1 MIYIVYKI
9 EVDGV
14 IRYIGHTNNIKRR
27 QTQHNYL
34 FKKDKKKDLYYKIKL
49 SHSEYKFNLVEIKRF
64 KSKTEAKRWEA
75 LLILLDHFRRKNLW
89 QKPPQIKDM

>member
-1 MIYIVYKI
+1 MTYTVYKI
-9 EVDGV
+9 EIDGI

-34 FKKDKKKDLYYKIKL
+34 FKKGKKKELYDNITDKSIR
-49 SHSEYKFNLVEIKRF
+49 LVLTPLREF
-64 KSKTEAKRWEA
+64 KSKVEAKRWEC
-75 LLILLDHFRRKNLW
+75 LLVLQDHFSDKSLW

>member
-1 MIYIVYKI
+1 MTYTVYKI
-9 EVDGV
+9 EIDGI

-34 FKKDKKKDLYYKIKL
+34 FKKGKKKELYDNITDR
-49 SHSEYKFNLVEIKRF
+49 SIRLVLTPLREF
-64 KSKTEAKRWEA
+64 KSKTDAKRYEC
-75 LLILLDHFRRKNLW
+75 LLILQDFFDNKLLW